1 MPENPE
7 TLNSKFDKAGAGDGS
22 LASLN
27 KQIDMHQQAADNKSV
42 LDKLVHFVY
51 DKDAQSLDQLKQLK
65 VQAEAQAVK
74 GVLPTGSSLRDEI
87 RQAVQGDQQAVKA
100 QNEVDFYAGSFIK
113 AVPLFAGAK
122 SRAMLAGSIVAYG
135 LDSVHSKDTAGEA
148 SVNLAMGGLK
158 GFALKKTFDYVGAKS
173 FTLAPAEAASVTAKY
188 MGVGLKGMALGASSR
203 IYESGLTSSTYLNE
217 QGKLTGESFTAGVG
231 KTFSTAIDGKAMV
244 MDAGLFM
251 GAHGAF
257 SGMSKVGMRLFEGS
271 AVAESLAASKVGK
284 FVSESKLV
292 SNAGMGATFGFSSG
306 ATNEFMRQK
315 DSEDFAGGYDIAR
328 ILKRGALQ
336 AITDGAA
343 GGTGATALH
352 LAARPNVGAQSE
364 TTSLTPGRN
373 SRAFAGEE
381 VPPPKVEAATE
392 PVRTDVAADAVPG
405 APKETVASDAPIGAE
420 RVVEPAAEAKPVVEV
435 KPAAEPVAEV
445 KLSELDQ
452 SPDGFSNT
460 RTHQVSE
467 AMKASFEQSVAL
479 ASKAVD
485 YRATTD
491 DVVAFFEHAAGDG
504 RSASVAMA
512 KVAEQAKDLGN
523 VPMEKLIKEA
533 FRSSPESIATLKEG
547 VQLAEAA
554 AKANASPLDVYKL
567 LDYAYGQGRGAEV
580 PLRMVTELAGDR
592 EVNQIVQ
599 EAYAGSG
606 GLVRVINK
614 VDRYTDPVPQEVKQS
629 FAALMKMPVTSAAE
643 HLQFRESA
651 RQWVNDNPGFT
662 KLMEAYGNQTRVGV
676 HAAVIDAVL
685 HTDILGKFPERSV
698 TSPNLLE
705 QLEAAT
711 GRRSLDGVEVAA
723 ETTQPVEATVRAQ
736 PEALAQAQKPE
747 YSADQAAGDRQEAA
761 RLQAERIAQNPD
773 AAITHQGGRA
783 VVSPETLIKEF
794 QQAEGNTKLVKGTI
808 LSEFIGKMSDAD
820 FADWLTHAYQPA
832 NQPGMHPD
840 VNNLA
845 LMHIGNGRVLNR
857 AEVRDAL
864 SDPEHAKLDIPTIR
878 KFLSAPEKTTPAPIS
893 DAELGFIGHRLQLAY
908 ERLQTRNDMNPETAG
923 KPVDNLAVLKEALPS
938 TYLRSLR
945 ERYSTLATDGSGH
958 YEYPAGFDQN
968 LANWLET
975 SRMVEMQS
983 PKYRPPRPANN
994 QLSDR
999 LNVLDL
1005 AIDVQGTAAN
1015 PQLVNRLLDLGTQ
1028 NHFAVKNILSKLD
1041 PTTSAPEHTEL
1052 LNLVVPRTGSLDD
1065 VRGLLDAVQ
1074 FGNKSNQNANK
1085 AREKGQDAAYH
1096 DSARETNEAFALS
1109 IVNRLIPQGEP
1120 GWQRAQQIV
1129 SDMISGKIRDP
1140 RPETP
1145 GGFGAPAGRGF
1156 ERNGPGG
1163 ARGNFRSNRGGDSPQ
1178 ERPRVEQPLR
1188 GAEVNNFK
1196 PKAADKPVDQVVDQ
1210 TAEPVAKPVLEPVA
1224 EPIAEVVKP
1233 LQEAPVVLEPPTD
1246 ASISQG
1252 LADLLKQPVPE
1263 DFTARLVEQGLVQP
1277 EGVVKPDAVV
1287 KPEGAAQPE
1296 VTAQPEIV
1304 TAPEVLR
1311 RNETS
1316 SEPPVTH
1323 EPQVYV
1329 AEGVGNGDGGGRK
1342 PGKNKQNR
1350 RPVVEDD
1357 DWGDDG
1363 DGYKKGS
1370 KRDKQQR
1377 GGKRDFKRGFDE

>member
-51 DKDAQSLDQLKQLK
+51 NKDTPSLDQLKQLK
-65 VQAEAQAVK
+65 VQAEAQAVN
-74 GVLPTGSSLRDEI
+74 GVLPTGSSLRQEI

-135 LDSVHSKDTAGEA
+135 LDSVHAKDTAGEA

-188 MGVGLKGMALGASSR
+188 MGIGLKGMALGASSR
-203 IYESGLTSSTYLNE
+203 IYESGLTSSTYLND

-257 SGMSKVGMRLFEGS
+257 AGMSKAGMKIFEGT
-271 AVAESLAASKVGK
+271 AIAESMAASKLGK
-284 FVSESKLV
+284 FVSESQLLPNV
-292 SNAGMGATFGFSSG
+292 GMGATFGFSSG

-343 GGTGATALH
+343 GGTGASALH
-352 LAARPNVGAQSE
+352 LANRPNLRPQADVSPLAA
-364 TTSLTPGRN
+364 GRDR
-373 SRAFAGEE
+373 RAFASEE
-381 VPPPKVEAATE
+381 APLPKVEAVTE
-392 PVRTDVAADAVPG
+392 PLKADAAADPVPVL
-405 APKETVASDAPIGAE
+405 PKETVATDAPLGPE
-420 RVVEPAAEAKPVVEV
+420 RLAEPAAEVKSVAEV

-452 SPDGFSNT
+452 KPEGFSNT

-485 YRATTD
+485 ARATAD

-606 GLVRVINK
+606 GLQRVITK
-614 VDRYTDPVPQEVKQS
+614 VDRYTDPVPPEVRQS
-629 FAALMKMPVTSAAE
+629 FGALMKMPVTSAAE
-643 HLQFRESA
+643 HLQFRESV
-651 RQWVNDNPGFT
+651 RQWVNENPGFT
-662 KLMEAYGNQTRVGV
+662 KLMEAYGNQTRHGV

-685 HTDILGKFPERSV
+685 HTDILNKFPERSV

-705 QLEAAT
+705 QLQAAT
-711 GRRSLDGVEVAA
+711 GRRSLDGVEAAA
-723 ETTQPVEATVRAQ
+723 ETTQPLEAAVRAQ
-736 PEALAQAQKPE
+736 PEALAQAPKPE

-761 RLQAERIAQNPD
+761 RVQAERIAQNPD

-783 VVSPETLIKEF
+783 VIVPETLIKEF
-794 QQAEGNTKLVKGTI
+794 QQAEGTAKVVKGTI

-864 SDPEHAKLDIPTIR
+864 SDPDHAKLDIPTIR
-878 KFLSAPEKTTPAPIS
+878 KFLSTPEKTTAAPLS
-893 DAELGFIGHRLQLAY
+893 DAEMGFIGHRLQLAY

-938 TYLRSLR
+938 SYLRSLR

-983 PKYRPPRPANN
+983 PKYRPPRPVNN

-1005 AIDVQGTAAN
+1005 AIDMQNTAAN

-1028 NHFAVKNILSKLD
+1028 NHFALKNILTKLD
-1041 PTTSAPEHTEL
+1041 PTTAPEHTEL
-1052 LNLVVPRTGSLDD
+1052 LNLVVPRTGSLED
-1065 VRGLLDAVQ
+1065 VRGLLDAIQ

-1145 GGFGAPAGRGF
+1145 GGFGAAAGRGF
-1156 ERNGPGG
+1156 DRNGPGG
-1163 ARGNFRSNRGGDSPQ
+1163 GRGNFRSNRGGDSPQ

-1188 GAEVNNFK
+1188 GAEPNNFRPK
-1196 PKAADKPVDQVVDQ
+1196 PADKPADQVVDQ
-1210 TAEPVAKPVLEPVA
+1210 TAEPLTKPVVEPVLEPVA

-1233 LQEAPVVLEPPTD
+1233 LQEAPVTLEPPTD
-1246 ASISQG
+1246 ASISKG

-1263 DFTARLVEQGLVQP
+1263 DFTARLVDQGLVQP
-1277 EGVVKPDAVV
+1277 DGVVKPA
-1287 KPEGAAQPE
+1287 GAAQPE

-1304 TAPEVLR
+1304 TAPEVLT

-1316 SEPPVTH
+1316 VEPPVAY

-1329 AEGVGNGDGGGRK
+1329 AEGGSNGTNGGRK
-1342 PGKNKQNR
+1342 NKQR
-1350 RPVVEDD
+1350 RPAVEED
-1357 DWGDDG
+1357 DWGDEG
-1363 DGYKKGS
+1363 DYRKGS

-1377 GGKRDFKRGFDE
+1377 GGKRDFKRGFDD

>member
-1 MPENPE
+1 MAENPE
-7 TLNSKFDKAGAGDGS
+7 TLNSKFDKAGPGDGS

-27 KQIDMHQQAADNKSV
+27 KQIDMHEQAAGNKSV
-42 LDKLVHFVY
+42 LDKLVHIVY
-51 DKDAQSLDQLKQLK
+51 DKDGQSLEQLKQLK

-74 GVLPTGSSLRDEI
+74 GVLPANSGLRDEI

-113 AVPLFAGAK
+113 AVPLFGGAK
-122 SRAMLAGSIVAYG
+122 SRALLVGSVLAYG
-135 LDSVHSKDTAGEA
+135 LDSVHAKDTAGEA
-148 SVNLAMGGLK
+148 TVNLAMGGFK

-173 FTLAPAEAASVTAKY
+173 FTLAPAETASVTAKY

-203 IYESGLTSSTYLNE
+203 IYESGLTSSTYLNDE
-217 QGKLTGESFTAGVG
+217 GKLTGDSFTSGIG

-257 SGMSKVGMRLFEGS
+257 AGMSKVGMKLFAGT
-271 AVAESLAASKVGK
+271 AIAESVAASKLGK
-284 FVSESKLV
+284 FVNESKALP
-292 SNAGMGATFGFSSG
+292 NAGMGATFGFSSG
-306 ATNEFMRQK
+306 ATNEFMRQNG
-315 DSEDFAGGYDIAR
+315 SEDFAGGYDIAR

-352 LAARPNVGAQSE
+352 LAARPNLAGQSDVAP
-364 TTSLTPGRN
+364 LTPGRN
-373 SRAFAGEE
+373 NRAFAGEE
-381 VPPPKVEAATE
+381 VTPPKVEAAAEPLKAAE
-392 PVRTDVAADAVPG
+392 PVKPEIAAEPAVP
-405 APKETVASDAPIGAE
+405 KEAAAKEVTGKEVTGKEVTAS
-420 RVVEPAAEAKPVVEV
+420 
-435 KPAAEPVAEV
+435 EPVAEV

-452 SPDGFSNT
+452 NPESFSNT

-467 AMKASFEQSVAL
+467 ALKASFDQSVAL

-485 YRATTD
+485 YRATPD

-504 RSASVAMA
+504 RSVSVAMA

-523 VPMEKLIKEA
+523 IPMEKLIKQA
-533 FRSSPESIATLKEG
+533 FSSSPESVATLKEG

-554 AKANASPLDVYKL
+554 AKSNASPLDVYKL

-606 GLVRVINK
+606 NLVRVINR
-614 VDRYTDPVPQEVKQS
+614 VDRYTDPIPPEVKQS
-629 FAALMKMPVTSAAE
+629 FGALMKMPVTSAAE
-643 HLQFRESA
+643 HLQFRESVK
-651 RQWVNDNPGFT
+651 QWVNENPGHT
-662 KLMEAYGNQTRVGV
+662 KLMEAYGNQTRVGI

-685 HTDILGKFPERSV
+685 HTDIMSKFPERSV

-705 QLEAAT
+705 QLEAVT
-711 GRRSLDGVEVAA
+711 GRRSLDGVEPVAP
-723 ETTQPVEATVRAQ
+723 EIVQPVESSVRAQ

-747 YSADQAAGDRQEAA
+747 FSADQAAGDRQEAA
-761 RLQAERIAQNPD
+761 RVQAERIAQNPD

-783 VVSPETLIKEF
+783 VISPETLIKEF
-794 QQAEGNTKLVKGTI
+794 QQAEGNIKVVKGTI
-808 LSEFIGKMSDAD
+808 LSDFIGKMSDAD

-857 AEVRDAL
+857 GEVRDAL
-864 SDPEHAKLDIPTIR
+864 SDPDHAKLDIPTLR
-878 KFLSAPEKTTPAPIS
+878 KFLSAPEKTTAAPIS
-893 DAELGFIGHRLQLAY
+893 EAEMNFIGQRLQLAF

-938 TYLRSLR
+938 SYLRSLR
-945 ERYSTLATDGSGH
+945 ERYSTLANDGSGQ

-983 PKYRPPRPANN
+983 PKYRPPRPMNN

-1005 AIDVQGTAAN
+1005 AIDMQNAAAN
-1015 PQLVNRLLDLGTQ
+1015 PQLVNRLLELGTQ
-1028 NHFAVKNILSKLD
+1028 NHFAVKNILTKLD
-1041 PTTSAPEHTEL
+1041 PTTSAPEYTEL
-1052 LNLVVPRTGSLDD
+1052 LNLVVPRTGSLED

-1085 AREKGQDAAYH
+1085 AREQGKDAAYH

-1109 IVNRLIPQGEP
+1109 VVNRLIPQGEP

-1140 RPETP
+1140 RPENP
-1145 GGFGAPAGRGF
+1145 GFGPAAGRGF
-1156 ERNGPGG
+1156 DRNGPGG
-1163 ARGNFRSNRGGDSPQ
+1163 ARGNFRSNRGGDTPP

-1188 GAEVNNFK
+1188 GAEVNNFR
-1196 PKAADKPVDQVVDQ
+1196 PKNTEKPVVEQAV
-1210 TAEPVAKPVLEPVA
+1210 EPVVKPVVETVVEP
-1224 EPIAEVVKP
+1224 VVKP
-1233 LQEAPVVLEPPTD
+1233 LQEAPVTLEPPTD

-1263 DFTARLVEQGLVQP
+1263 EFTARLVEQGLVKPEVAAKPELATQP
-1277 EGVVKPDAVV
+1277 ELTA
-1287 KPEGAAQPE
+1287 KPEVVTKPE
-1296 VTAQPEIV
+1296 VAI
-1304 TAPEVLR
+1304 
-1311 RNETS
+1311 NND
-1316 SEPPVTH
+1316 PPVVY

-1329 AEGVGNGDGGGRK
+1329 AEGGNNRGK
-1342 PGKNKQNR
+1342 APKNKQGR
-1350 RPVVEDD
+1350 RPVEED
-1357 DWGDDG
+1357 DWGDEG
-1363 DGYKKGS
+1363 DGGYRKG

>member
-51 DKDAQSLDQLKQLK
+51 DKDAQSLEQLKQLK

-122 SRAMLAGSIVAYG
+122 SRTMLAGSIVAYG
-135 LDSVHSKDTAGEA
+135 LDAVHSKDTAGEA

-158 GFALKKTFDYVGAKS
+158 GLALKKTFDYVGAKS

-352 LAARPNVGAQSE
+352 LAARPNVGAHSE
-364 TTSLTPGRN
+364 TTPLTPGRN

-392 PVRTDVAADAVPG
+392 PVKTDDSSLPAVPKDA
-405 APKETVASDAPIGAE
+405 APV
-420 RVVEPAAEAKPVVEV
+420 
-435 KPAAEPVAEV
+435 AEPVAEV
-445 KLSELDQ
+445 KLSELEQ
-452 SPDGFSNT
+452 SPDNFSNT

-485 YRATTD
+485 SRATTD

-533 FRSSPESIATLKEG
+533 FKSSPESIATLKEG

-705 QLEAAT
+705 QLQAAT
-711 GRRSLDGVEVAA
+711 GRRSLDGVEAAA
-723 ETTQPVEATVRAQ
+723 ETTQPVETAVRAQ
-736 PEALAQAQKPE
+736 AEALAQAQKPE

-761 RLQAERIAQNPD
+761 RIQAERIAQNPD

-783 VVSPETLIKEF
+783 VISPETLIKEF

-864 SDPEHAKLDIPTIR
+864 SDPDHAKLDIPTIR

-893 DAELGFIGHRLQLAY
+893 DAEMGFIGHRLQLAY

-945 ERYSTLATDGSGH
+945 DRYSTLATDASGH

-983 PKYRPPRPANN
+983 PKYRPPRPVNN

-1005 AIDVQGTAAN
+1005 AIDMQATAAN

-1041 PTTSAPEHTEL
+1041 PTTSAPEYTEL

-1145 GGFGAPAGRGF
+1145 GGFGAAAGRGF
-1156 ERNGPGG
+1156 DRNGPGG
-1163 ARGNFRSNRGGDSPQ
+1163 GRGNFRSNRGGDSPQ

-1210 TAEPVAKPVLEPVA
+1210 TAEPVTKPVVEPVA

-1233 LQEAPVVLEPPTD
+1233 LQEAPVALEPPTD

-1277 EGVVKPDAVV
+1277 DAVV
-1287 KPEGAAQPE
+1287 KPE

-1304 TAPEVLR
+1304 TAPEVLT

-1316 SEPPVTH
+1316 SEPPVTY

-1329 AEGVGNGDGGGRK
+1329 AEGGGNGTNGGRK
-1342 PGKNKQNR
+1342 AGKNKQNR

-1363 DGYKKGS
+1363 DGYRKGS

>member
-1 MPENPE
+1 
-7 TLNSKFDKAGAGDGS
+7 
-22 LASLN
+22 
-27 KQIDMHQQAADNKSV
+27 
-42 LDKLVHFVY
+42 
-51 DKDAQSLDQLKQLK
+51 
-65 VQAEAQAVK
+65 
-74 GVLPTGSSLRDEI
+74 VLPAGSILRDEI
-87 RQAVQGDQQAVKA
+87 RQAVQGDQQAVKS

-173 FTLAPAEAASVTAKY
+173 FTIAPAEAASVTAKY
-188 MGVGLKGMALGASSR
+188 AGVGLKGMALGASSR

-217 QGKLTGESFTAGVG
+217 HGKLTGDSFTAGIG

-257 SGMSKVGMRLFEGS
+257 AGMSKVGVKLFEGT
-271 AVAESLAASKVGK
+271 AIAESMAASKLGK
-284 FVSESKLV
+284 FVNESKLG

-343 GGTGATALH
+343 GASGASAMHFSAKPSLGGQSDVTP
-352 LAARPNVGAQSE
+352 LAAV
-364 TTSLTPGRN
+364 RN
-373 SRAFAGEE
+373 NRAFAGEE
-381 VPPPKVEAATE
+381 VAPPKLEATAEPLKTEVAAE
-392 PVRTDVAADAVPG
+392 PVL
-405 APKETVASDAPIGAE
+405 PKETVATDAAKGAE
-420 RVVEPAAEAKPVVEV
+420 RVAEPVAEV
-435 KPAAEPVAEV
+435 KPVAEPVAEVKTVAEPVAEV

-452 SPDGFSNT
+452 SPESFSNT

-554 AKANASPLDVYKL
+554 AKSNASPLDVYKL

-606 GLVRVINK
+606 GLVRVITSLE
-614 VDRYTDPVPQEVKQS
+614 RYTDPVPPEVKVS
-629 FAALMKMPVTSAAE
+629 FGDLMKMPVTSAAE
-643 HLQFRESA
+643 HLQFRESVK
-651 RQWVNDNPGFT
+651 QWVNENPGFT
-662 KLMEAYGNQTRVGV
+662 KLMEVYGHRTRVGV

-685 HTDILGKFPERSV
+685 HTDILSKFPERSV
-698 TSPNLLE
+698 TTPNLLE

-711 GRRSLDGVEVAA
+711 GRRSLDGVEAA
-723 ETTQPVEATVRAQ
+723 SPEFTQPVETTVRAQ

-747 YSADQAAGDRQEAA
+747 FSADQAAGDRQEAA
-761 RLQAERIAQNPD
+761 RVQAERIAQNPD

-783 VVSPETLIKEF
+783 VISPETLIKEF
-794 QQAEGNTKLVKGTI
+794 QQAEGTAKVVKGTI

-820 FADWLTHAYQPA
+820 FADWLTHAYRPA

-845 LMHIGNGRVLNR
+845 VMHIGNGRVLNR

-864 SDPEHAKLDIPTIR
+864 SDPDHAKIDIPTIR
-878 KFLSAPEKTTPAPIS
+878 KFLAAPEKTDPGPIS
-893 DAELGFIGHRLQLAY
+893 EAELSYIGHRLQLAY
-908 ERLQTRNDMNPETAG
+908 ERMQTRNDMNPETAG

-945 ERYSTLATDGSGH
+945 DRYSTLATDGSGL
-958 YEYPAGFDQN
+958 YEYRPGFDQN
-968 LANWLET
+968 LANWLEA

-983 PKYRPPRPANN
+983 PKYRPPRPVNN

-1005 AIDVQGTAAN
+1005 AIDMQNTAAN
-1015 PQLVNRLLDLGTQ
+1015 PQLVNKLLDLGTQ

-1052 LNLVVPRTGSLDD
+1052 LNLVVPRTGSLED
-1065 VRGLLDAVQ
+1065 VRGLLDAIQ

-1085 AREKGQDAAYH
+1085 AREQGKDAAFH
-1096 DSARETNEAFALS
+1096 DTARETNEAFALS

-1120 GWQRAQQIV
+1120 GWQRAQQII
-1129 SDMISGKIRDP
+1129 SDMVSGKIRDP

-1145 GGFGAPAGRGF
+1145 GGFGAAAGRGF
-1156 ERNGPGG
+1156 DRNGPGG
-1163 ARGNFRSNRGGDSPQ
+1163 GRGNFRSNRGGDSPA

-1196 PKAADKPVDQVVDQ
+1196 PKGEVKPVDEVVDQ
-1210 TAEPVAKPVLEPVA
+1210 TAQQSVKPVA
-1224 EPIAEVVKP
+1224 EPVVEVVKP
-1233 LQEAPVVLEPPTD
+1233 LQEAPVALEPPTD
-1246 ASISQG
+1246 ATISQG

-1277 EGVVKPDAVV
+1277 DGVKPGLNVQADVTALPESSV
-1287 KPEGAAQPE
+1287 KPEVAAKPE
-1296 VTAQPEIV
+1296 VV
-1304 TAPEVLR
+1304 TAPEVVTR
-1311 RNETS
+1311 QEAS
-1316 SEPPVTH
+1316 SEPPVTY

-1329 AEGVGNGDGGGRK
+1329 AEGGNTGRK
-1342 PGKNKQNR
+1342 TGKNKQSR
-1350 RPVVEDD
+1350 RPAVEED

-1363 DGYKKGS
+1363 GDYRKGS

>member
-7 TLNSKFDKAGAGDGS
+7 TLNSKFDKAGSGDGS

-27 KQIDMHQQAADNKSV
+27 KQIEMHQQTADNKSV
-42 LDKLVHFVY
+42 LDKLVHLVY
-51 DKDAQSLDQLKQLK
+51 DKDGQSLDQLKQLK
-65 VQAEAQAVK
+65 QQAEAQAVK
-74 GVLPTGSSLRDEI
+74 GVLPANSSIRDEI
-87 RQAVQGDQQAVKA
+87 HQAIQGDQQAVKT
-100 QNEVDFYAGSFIK
+100 QNEVDFYAGSFVK

-122 SRAMLAGSIVAYG
+122 SRAMLAGSVIAYG
-135 LDSVHSKDTAGEA
+135 LDAVHSKDSAGEA
-148 SVNLAMGGLK
+148 SVNLALGGLK

-173 FTLAPAEAASVTAKY
+173 FTVAPAETASATARF
-188 MGVGLKGMALGASSR
+188 MGVGLKGMALGTSSR
-203 IYESGLTSSTYLNE
+203 IFEHGLTSSTYLND
-217 QGKLTGESFTAGVG
+217 QGNLTGDSFTAGLG
-231 KTFSTAIDGKAMV
+231 KTFSSAVDGKAMV

-257 SGMSKVGMRLFEGS
+257 SGMSKVGMRLFEGT
-271 AVAESLAASKVGK
+271 AAAESLSASKLGK
-284 FVSESKLV
+284 FVNESKVL
-292 SNAGMGATFGFSSG
+292 SNTGMGATFGFSSG

-315 DSEDFAGGYDIAR
+315 DSEDFTGSYDIAR

-352 LAARPNVGAQSE
+352 FAPAKPAIGPQADATL
-364 TTSLTPGRN
+364 N
-373 SRAFAGEE
+373 SSGKTQRAFAGEE
-381 VPPPKVEAATE
+381 VTPPKIE
-392 PVRTDVAADAVPG
+392 PT
-405 APKETVASDAPIGAE
+405 S
-420 RVVEPAAEAKPVVEV
+420 EPAAEIKTGAEAKPVSDAPSEV
-435 KPAAEPVAEV
+435 KPAAEPIAEV
-445 KLSELDQ
+445 KLEDLNQ
-452 SPDGFSNT
+452 SPESFSNT

-467 AMKASFEQSVAL
+467 SLKATFDQSVAL

-504 RSASVAMA
+504 RSVSIAMA

-533 FRSSPESIATLKEG
+533 FNSSPESIATLKEG

-554 AKANASPLDVYKL
+554 AKNNASPLDVYKL

-592 EVNQIVQ
+592 EVNQVVQ
-599 EAYAGSG
+599 EAYAGSNH
-606 GLVRVINK
+606 LVRVINR
-614 VDRYTDPVPQEVKQS
+614 VDRYTDPLPPEVKQS
-629 FAALMKMPVTSAAE
+629 FGALMKMPVTSAAE
-643 HLQFRESA
+643 HLQFRESVK
-651 RQWVNDNPGFT
+651 QWVNENPGFT
-662 KLMEAYGNQTRVGV
+662 KLMEAYGQQTRIGV

-685 HTDILGKFPERSV
+685 HTDIMSRFPERSV

-711 GRRSLDGVEVAA
+711 GRRSLDGTETGALEEVN
-723 ETTQPVEATVRAQ
+723 QPVEAPVRAQ
-736 PEALAQAQKPE
+736 PEALSQAQKPE
-747 YSADQAAGDRQEAA
+747 YSADQVAGDRQAAA
-761 RLQAERIAQNPD
+761 RQQQERLAGDSQNQGTD
-773 AAITHQGGRA
+773 NAIVHQGGRA
-783 VVSPETLIKEF
+783 VVSPETLVKEF
-794 QQAEGNTKLVKGTI
+794 QQAEGTSKIVKGTI
-808 LSEFIGKMSDAD
+808 LSEFFGKMSDAD

-832 NQPGMHPD
+832 NQPGMHTD

-845 LMHIGNGRVLNR
+845 LMHIGNGRVINR
-857 AEVRDAL
+857 GEVRDAL
-864 SDPEHAKLDIPTIR
+864 SNPEHAALDIPTIR
-878 KFLSAPEKTTPAPIS
+878 KFLSAPEKVSSAPLS
-893 DAELGFIGHRLQLAY
+893 EAELSYIGHRLQLAH
-908 ERLQTRNDMNPETAG
+908 ERLQTRNDMNPETSG
-923 KPVDNLAVLKEALPS
+923 KPVDPLVVMKEALPS
-938 TYLRSLR
+938 SYLRSLR
-945 ERYSTLATDGSGH
+945 ERYATLATDGSGH

-983 PKYRPPRPANN
+983 PKYRPPRAMTN

-1005 AIDVQGTAAN
+1005 AIDMQNVTSN
-1015 PQLVNRLLDLGTQ
+1015 PPLVNKLLELGSQ

-1041 PTTSAPEHTEL
+1041 PTTSAPETTEL
-1052 LNLVVPRTGSLDD
+1052 LNLVVPRTSSLED

-1085 AREKGQDAAYH
+1085 ARDQGKDAAFH
-1096 DSARETNEAFALS
+1096 DAARETNEAFALS

-1129 SDMISGKIRDP
+1129 SDMVSGKIRDP
-1140 RPETP
+1140 RPEMP
-1145 GGFGAPAGRGF
+1145 GGPGGPGGAGGPGGRGF
-1156 ERNGPGG
+1156 DRNGPGG
-1163 ARGNFRSNRGGDSPQ
+1163 ARGEFKPRNRGGDSPQ

-1196 PKAADKPVDQVVDQ
+1196 PPVADKPV
-1210 TAEPVAKPVLEPVA
+1210 
-1224 EPIAEVVKP
+1224 EV
-1233 LQEAPVVLEPPTD
+1233 

-1263 DFTARLVEQGLVQP
+1263 EFTASLVEQGLVQP
-1277 EGVVKPDAVV
+1277 EAAPKPEAVIKPETVV
-1287 KPEGAAQPE
+1287 KPEVALKPE
-1296 VTAQPEIV
+1296 ETLKPEGNL
-1304 TAPEVLR
+1304 APDVVLPFA
-1311 RNETS
+1311 ET
-1316 SEPPVTH
+1316 PAVY

-1329 AEGVGNGDGGGRK
+1329 AEGGNQGRKPAKNKANRRQPQGDDEWGDDGGDGGGY
-1342 PGKNKQNR
+1342 
-1350 RPVVEDD
+1350 V
-1357 DWGDDG
+1357 
-1363 DGYKKGS
+1363 KGN

>member
-22 LASLN
+22 LASLK
-27 KQIDMHQQAADNKSV
+27 KQIDMHQEAADNKSV

-51 DKDAQSLDQLKQLK
+51 DKDAQSLEQLKQLK
-65 VQAEAQAVK
+65 LQAEAQAVK
-74 GVLPTGSSLRDEI
+74 GVLPANSNLRDEI
-87 RQAVQGDQQAVKA
+87 RQAVQGDQQAVKS

-173 FTLAPAEAASVTAKY
+173 FTLAPAEAATVTARY

-203 IYESGLTSSTYLNE
+203 VYESGLTSSTYLNE
-217 QGKLTGESFTAGVG
+217 QGKLTGDSFTAGIG

-257 SGMSKVGMRLFEGS
+257 AGMSKVGVKLFEGT
-271 AVAESLAASKVGK
+271 AIAESMAASKLGK
-284 FVSESKLV
+284 FVNESKLG

-315 DSEDFAGGYDIAR
+315 DSEDFAGGYDISR

-343 GGTGATALH
+343 GASGATAMH
-352 LAARPNVGAQSE
+352 FAAKPSLGGPADRPLESQGKI
-364 TTSLTPGRN
+364 G
-373 SRAFAGEE
+373 RAFAGEE
-381 VPPPKVEAATE
+381 VAPPKIEATAE
-392 PVRTDVAADAVPG
+392 PL
-405 APKETVASDAPIGAE
+405 KSDASAEALVPRETAAKDALVGAE
-420 RVVEPAAEAKPVVEV
+420 RVAEPLAEV
-435 KPAAEPVAEV
+435 KPVAEPLAEV
-445 KLSELDQ
+445 KLSELAQ
-452 SPDGFSNT
+452 SPESFSNT

-467 AMKASFEQSVAL
+467 SQRANFDQSVTL

-485 YRATTD
+485 YRATPE

-504 RSASVAMA
+504 RSVSVAMA

-554 AKANASPLDVYKL
+554 AKNNASPLDVYKL

-606 GLVRVINK
+606 NLVRVINK
-614 VDRYTDPVPQEVKQS
+614 VDRYTEPIPQEVKVS
-629 FAALMKMPVTSAAE
+629 FGALMKMPVTSAAE
-643 HLQFRESA
+643 HLQFRESVK
-651 RQWVNDNPGFT
+651 QWVNENPGFT
-662 KLMEAYGNQTRVGV
+662 KLMEAYGNQTRSGV

-685 HTDILGKFPERSV
+685 HTSILSKFPERSV
-698 TSPNLLE
+698 TTPNLLE

-711 GRRSLDGVEVAA
+711 GRRALDGDEAVAPEVTPPL
-723 ETTQPVEATVRAQ
+723 ESTVRAQ
-736 PEALAQAQKPE
+736 PEALAQAQKTE
-747 YSADQAAGDRQEAA
+747 YSADQAAGDRQAAA
-761 RLQAERIAQNPD
+761 RLQAERLEQNPE

-783 VVSPETLIKEF
+783 VISPEVLIKEF
-794 QQAEGNTKLVKGTI
+794 QQAEGTAKVVKGTI
-808 LSEFIGKMSDAD
+808 LSEYIGKMSDAD
-820 FADWLTHAYQPA
+820 FADWLAHAYRPA

-857 AEVRDAL
+857 AEVRDAI
-864 SDPEHAKLDIPTIR
+864 SDPDHAKIDIPTIR
-878 KFLSAPEKTTPAPIS
+878 KFLAAPEKTDPGPIS
-893 DAELGFIGHRLQLAY
+893 EAELSYIGNRLQLAY
-908 ERLQTRNDMNPETAG
+908 ERTQTRNDMNPETAG

-945 ERYSTLATDGSGH
+945 DRYSTLATDGSGQ
-958 YEYPAGFDQN
+958 YEYRPGFDQN

-983 PKYRPPRPANN
+983 PKYRPPRPVNN

-1005 AIDVQGTAAN
+1005 AIDMQNTAAN
-1015 PQLVNRLLDLGTQ
+1015 PQLVNRLLELGTQ
-1028 NHFAVKNILSKLD
+1028 NHFAVKNILTKLD

-1052 LNLVVPRTGSLDD
+1052 LNLVVPRTGSLED
-1065 VRGLLDAVQ
+1065 VRGLLDAIQ

-1085 AREKGQDAAYH
+1085 AREQGKDAAYH
-1096 DSARETNEAFALS
+1096 DTARETNEAFALS
-1109 IVNRLIPQGEP
+1109 IVNRLIPQSEP
-1120 GWQRAQQIV
+1120 GWQRAQQII
-1129 SDMISGKIRDP
+1129 SDMVSGKIRDP

-1145 GGFGAPAGRGF
+1145 GGFGAAAGRGF
-1156 ERNGPGG
+1156 DRNGPGG
-1163 ARGNFRSNRGGDSPQ
+1163 GRGNFRSNRGGDSPQ
-1178 ERPRVEQPLR
+1178 ERPRAEQPLR
-1188 GAEVNNFK
+1188 GAEQNNFR
-1196 PKAADKPVDQVVDQ
+1196 PKGTDKQAEQDSRPAD
-1210 TAEPVAKPVLEPVA
+1210 EPVA
-1224 EPIAEVVKP
+1224 ERVESVTKPVTELVVDPAAEVIKP
-1233 LQEAPVVLEPPTD
+1233 QQEAPVTLEPPTD

-1263 DFTARLVEQGLVQP
+1263 EFTARLVEQGLVQP
-1277 EGVVKPDAVV
+1277 DGA
-1287 KPEGAAQPE
+1287 KPEVAAKPE
-1296 VTAQPEIV
+1296 VVTPPEIV
-1304 TAPEVLR
+1304 ARQEFT
-1311 RNETS
+1311 
-1316 SEPPVTH
+1316 SEPPVTYD
-1323 EPQVYV
+1323 PQVYI
-1329 AEGVGNGDGGGRK
+1329 AEGGNNSNNGGRNA
-1342 PGKNKQNR
+1342 GKTRQNR
-1350 RPVVEDD
+1350 RAVVEED

-1363 DGYKKGS
+1363 GYKKGS

-1377 GGKRDFKRGFDE
+1377 GGKRDYKRGFDDE

>member
-27 KQIDMHQQAADNKSV
+27 KQIDMHQQTADNKSV

-51 DKDAQSLDQLKQLK
+51 NKDAPSLEQLKQLK
-65 VQAEAQAVK
+65 VQAEAQAVN
-74 GVLPTGSSLRDEI
+74 GVLPTGSSLRHDI

-135 LDSVHSKDTAGEA
+135 LDAVHSKDTAGEA
-148 SVNLAMGGLK
+148 TVNLAMGGLK

-173 FTLAPAEAASVTAKY
+173 FTMAPAEAASVTAKY
-188 MGVGLKGMALGASSR
+188 MGIGLKGMALGASSR
-203 IYESGLTSSTYLNE
+203 IYESGLTSSTYLND
-217 QGKLTGESFTAGVG
+217 QGKLTGDSFTAGIG
-231 KTFSTAIDGKAMV
+231 RTFSTAIDGKAMV

-257 SGMSKVGMRLFEGS
+257 AGMSKAGAKLFEGT
-271 AVAESLAASKVGK
+271 AVAESLAASKLGK
-284 FVSESKLV
+284 FVNESQLLPNV
-292 SNAGMGATFGFSSG
+292 GMGATFGFSSG

-343 GGTGATALH
+343 GGTGASALH
-352 LAARPNVGAQSE
+352 LSHRLNLRPQTDVSPLVA
-364 TTSLTPGRN
+364 GRS

-381 VPPPKVEAATE
+381 APLPKVEPATE
-392 PVRTDVAADAVPG
+392 PLKTDVAAETAPVLPKEAVATDAPG
-405 APKETVASDAPIGAE
+405 LPKETVASDAPVGAE
-420 RVVEPAAEAKPVVEV
+420 RV
-435 KPAAEPVAEV
+435 AEP
-445 KLSELDQ
+445 
-452 SPDGFSNT
+452 NT

-485 YRATTD
+485 ARATTD

-504 RSASVAMA
+504 RSASIAMA

-554 AKANASPLDVYKL
+554 AKANAGPLDVYKL

-685 HTDILGKFPERSV
+685 HTDILGRFPERSV

-705 QLEAAT
+705 QLQAAT
-711 GRRSLDGVEVAA
+711 GRRSLHEVEAAA
-723 ETTQPVEATVRAQ
+723 ETTQPPETVVRAQ

-747 YSADQAAGDRQEAA
+747 YSADEAAGARQAAAL
-761 RLQAERIAQNPD
+761 LQAERLAQNPD
-773 AAITHQGGRA
+773 AAIAHQGGRA
-783 VVSPETLIKEF
+783 VIVPETLIKEF
-794 QQAEGNTKLVKGTI
+794 QQADGTAKVVKGTI

-820 FADWLTHAYQPA
+820 FADWLTHAYKPA

-864 SDPEHAKLDIPTIR
+864 SDPDHAKLDIPTIR
-878 KFLSAPEKTTPAPIS
+878 KFLSTPEKTTAAPIS
-893 DAELGFIGHRLQLAY
+893 DAEMGFIGHRLQLAY

-938 TYLRSLR
+938 SYLRSLR

-983 PKYRPPRPANN
+983 PKYRPPRPVNN

-1005 AIDVQGTAAN
+1005 AIDMQNTAAN

-1028 NHFAVKNILSKLD
+1028 NHFALKNILTKLD
-1041 PTTSAPEHTEL
+1041 PTTSAPEHAEL
-1052 LNLVVPRTGSLDD
+1052 LNLVVPRTGSLED
-1065 VRGLLDAVQ
+1065 VRGLLDAIQ

-1145 GGFGAPAGRGF
+1145 GGFGAAAGRGF
-1156 ERNGPGG
+1156 DRNGPGG
-1163 ARGNFRSNRGGDSPQ
+1163 GRGNFRSNRGGDSPQ

-1188 GAEVNNFK
+1188 GAEVNNFR
-1196 PKAADKPVDQVVDQ
+1196 PKAADKPVDEVVDQ
-1210 TAEPVAKPVLEPVA
+1210 TAASVAKPVVEPVIEPVLEPAV
-1224 EPIAEVVKP
+1224 EVVKP
-1233 LQEAPVVLEPPTD
+1233 LQEAPVTLEPPTD
-1246 ASISQG
+1246 ASPISPG
-1252 LADLLKQPVPE
+1252 LADLLKQPVSE
-1263 DFTARLVEQGLVQP
+1263 DLTARPVDQGIAQ
-1277 EGVVKPDAVV
+1277 PDAVV
-1287 KPEGAAQPE
+1287 KPELNGQADQTVPPESGVKPAGVTQAEVAAP
-1296 VTAQPEIV
+1296 PEIV
-1304 TAPEVLR
+1304 TAPEVLTR
-1311 RNETS
+1311 SENS
-1316 SEPPVTH
+1316 GEPPVAY

-1329 AEGVGNGDGGGRK
+1329 AEGGSNGTNGGRK
-1342 PGKNKQNR
+1342 NKQR
-1350 RPVVEDD
+1350 RPAVEED
-1357 DWGDDG
+1357 DWGNDG
-1363 DGYKKGS
+1363 DGYRKGS

-1377 GGKRDFKRGFDE
+1377 GGKRDFKRGFDD

>member
-22 LASLN
+22 LASLK
-27 KQIDMHQQAADNKSV
+27 KQIDMHQEAADNKSV

-51 DKDAQSLDQLKQLK
+51 DKDAQSLEQLKQLK
-65 VQAEAQAVK
+65 LQAEAQAVK
-74 GVLPTGSSLRDEI
+74 GVLPANSNLRDEI
-87 RQAVQGDQQAVKA
+87 RQAVQGDQQAVKS

-188 MGVGLKGMALGASSR
+188 AGVGLKGMALGASSR

-217 QGKLTGESFTAGVG
+217 HGKLTGDSFTAGIG

-257 SGMSKVGMRLFEGS
+257 AGMSKVGVKLFEGT
-271 AVAESLAASKVGK
+271 AIAESMAASKLGK
-284 FVSESKLV
+284 FVNESKLG

-343 GGTGATALH
+343 GASGASAMHFSAKPSLGGQSDVTP
-352 LAARPNVGAQSE
+352 LAAV
-364 TTSLTPGRN
+364 RN
-373 SRAFAGEE
+373 NRAFAGEE
-381 VPPPKVEAATE
+381 VAPPKLEPTAEALKTEVAAE
-392 PVRTDVAADAVPG
+392 PVAEVRPVAEP
-405 APKETVASDAPIGAE
+405 VA
-420 RVVEPAAEAKPVVEV
+420 EV
-435 KPAAEPVAEV
+435 KPVAEPVAEV

-452 SPDGFSNT
+452 SPESFSNT

-504 RSASVAMA
+504 RSASVAMV

-554 AKANASPLDVYKL
+554 AKSNASPLDVYKL

-606 GLVRVINK
+606 GLVRVITK
-614 VDRYTDPVPQEVKQS
+614 LDRYTDPVPPEVKQS
-629 FAALMKMPVTSAAE
+629 FGALMKLPVTSAAE
-643 HLQFRESA
+643 HLQFRESVK
-651 RQWVNDNPGFT
+651 QWVNENPGFT
-662 KLMEAYGNQTRVGV
+662 KMMEAYGNQTRMGV

-685 HTDILGKFPERSV
+685 HTDILSKFPERSV
-698 TSPNLLE
+698 TTPNLLE

-711 GRRSLDGVEVAA
+711 GRRSLDGVEAA
-723 ETTQPVEATVRAQ
+723 SPEFTQPVEATVRAQ

-747 YSADQAAGDRQEAA
+747 YSADQAAGERQEAA

-783 VVSPETLIKEF
+783 VISPETLIKEF
-794 QQAEGNTKLVKGTI
+794 QQAEGTAKVVKGTI

-845 LMHIGNGRVLNR
+845 VMHIGNGRVLNR

-864 SDPEHAKLDIPTIR
+864 SDPEHAKIDIPTIR
-878 KFLSAPEKTTPAPIS
+878 KFLAAPEKTNPGPIS
-893 DAELGFIGHRLQLAY
+893 EAELSYIGHRLQLAY
-908 ERLQTRNDMNPETAG
+908 ERMQTRNDMNPETAG

-945 ERYSTLATDGSGH
+945 DRYSTLATDGSGL
-958 YEYPAGFDQN
+958 YEYRPGFDQN

-983 PKYRPPRPANN
+983 PKYRPPRPVNN

-1005 AIDVQGTAAN
+1005 AIDMQNTAAN
-1015 PQLVNRLLDLGTQ
+1015 PQLVNKLLDLGTQ

-1052 LNLVVPRTGSLDD
+1052 LNLVVPRTGSLED
-1065 VRGLLDAVQ
+1065 VRGLLDAIQ

-1085 AREKGQDAAYH
+1085 AREQGKDAAFH
-1096 DSARETNEAFALS
+1096 DTARETNEAFALS

-1129 SDMISGKIRDP
+1129 SDMVSGKIRDP

-1145 GGFGAPAGRGF
+1145 GGFGAAAGRGF
-1156 ERNGPGG
+1156 DRNGPGG
-1163 ARGNFRSNRGGDSPQ
+1163 GRGNFRSNRGGDSPP
-1178 ERPRVEQPLR
+1178 ERTRVEQPLR

-1196 PKAADKPVDQVVDQ
+1196 PKGEEKPVDEVVNQ
-1210 TAEPVAKPVLEPVA
+1210 TAQQSVKPVA
-1224 EPIAEVVKP
+1224 EPVVEVVKP
-1233 LQEAPVVLEPPTD
+1233 LQEAPVALEPPTD
-1246 ASISQG
+1246 ATISQG

-1277 EGVVKPDAVV
+1277 DGVKPDLNVQADVTALPESSV
-1287 KPEGAAQPE
+1287 KPEVAAKPE
-1296 VTAQPEIV
+1296 VV
-1304 TAPEVLR
+1304 TAPEVVTR
-1311 RNETS
+1311 QEAS
-1316 SEPPVTH
+1316 SEPPVTY

-1329 AEGVGNGDGGGRK
+1329 AEGGNTGRK
-1342 PGKNKQNR
+1342 TGKNKQSR
-1350 RPVVEDD
+1350 RPAVEED

-1363 DGYKKGS
+1363 GDYRKGS

>member
-27 KQIDMHQQAADNKSV
+27 KQIDMHQEAADKKSV

-51 DKDAQSLDQLKQLK
+51 DKDAQSLEQLKQLK
-65 VQAEAQAVK
+65 LQAEGQAVK
-74 GVLPTGSSLRDEI
+74 GVLPANSNLRDEI
-87 RQAVQGDQQAVKA
+87 RQAVQGDQQAVKS

-135 LDSVHSKDTAGEA
+135 LDSVHSNDTAGEA

-203 IYESGLTSSTYLNE
+203 IYESGLTSSTYLTDKG
-217 QGKLTGESFTAGVG
+217 QLTGDSITAGIG

-257 SGMSKVGMRLFEGS
+257 AGMSKAGMKLFEGT
-271 AVAESLAASKVGK
+271 AIAESMAASKLGK
-284 FVSESKLV
+284 FVNESKLA

-343 GGTGATALH
+343 GASGASAMHFSAKPSL
-352 LAARPNVGAQSE
+352 GAQPDVSPLA
-364 TTSLTPGRN
+364 SGRN
-373 SRAFAGEE
+373 NRAFAGEE
-381 VPPPKVEAATE
+381 VTPPKVEPTAE
-392 PVRTDVAADAVPG
+392 PLA
-405 APKETVASDAPIGAE
+405 
-420 RVVEPAAEAKPVVEV
+420 EV
-435 KPAAEPVAEV
+435 KPVAEPVAEV

-452 SPDGFSNT
+452 NPESFSNT

-554 AKANASPLDVYKL
+554 AKGNASPLDVYKL

-606 GLVRVINK
+606 GLVRVITK
-614 VDRYTDPVPQEVKQS
+614 LDRYTDPIPPEVKQS
-629 FAALMKMPVTSAAE
+629 FGALMKMPVTSAAE
-643 HLQFRESA
+643 HLQFRESVK
-651 RQWVNDNPGFT
+651 QWVNENPGFT
-662 KLMEAYGNQTRVGV
+662 KMMEAYGNQTRMGV

-698 TSPNLLE
+698 TTPNLLE

-711 GRRSLDGVEVAA
+711 GRRSLDGVEAVSP
-723 ETTQPVEATVRAQ
+723 ESTQPVESTPTVRAQ
-736 PEALAQAQKPE
+736 PEALAQAQKQE
-747 YSADQAAGDRQEAA
+747 YSADHAAGERQEAA

-783 VVSPETLIKEF
+783 VISPETLIKEF
-794 QQAEGNTKLVKGTI
+794 QQAEGTAKVVKGTI

-820 FADWLTHAYQPA
+820 FADWLAHAYRPA

-845 LMHIGNGRVLNR
+845 VMHIGNGRVLNR

-864 SDPEHAKLDIPTIR
+864 SDPDHAKIDIPTIR
-878 KFLSAPEKTTPAPIS
+878 KFLAAPEKTNPGPIS
-893 DAELGFIGHRLQLAY
+893 EAELSYIGHRLQLAF
-908 ERLQTRNDMNPETAG
+908 ERMQTRNDMNPETAG

-983 PKYRPPRPANN
+983 PKYRPPRPMNN

-1005 AIDVQGTAAN
+1005 AIDMQNTAAN
-1015 PQLVNRLLDLGTQ
+1015 PQLVNKLLDLGTQ
-1028 NHFAVKNILSKLD
+1028 NHFAVKNILTKLD
-1041 PTTSAPEHTEL
+1041 PTTSAPEYTEL
-1052 LNLVVPRTGSLDD
+1052 LNLVVPRTGSLED
-1065 VRGLLDAVQ
+1065 VRGLLDAIQ

-1085 AREKGQDAAYH
+1085 AREQGKDAAFH
-1096 DSARETNEAFALS
+1096 DTARETNEAFALS

-1120 GWQRAQQIV
+1120 SWQRAQQIV
-1129 SDMISGKIRDP
+1129 SDMVSGKIRDP

-1145 GGFGAPAGRGF
+1145 GGFGAPPGRGGD
-1156 ERNGPGG
+1156 RNGPGG
-1163 ARGNFRSNRGGDSPQ
+1163 GRGNFRNRGGDSPQ

-1196 PKAADKPVDQVVDQ
+1196 PKGEEKPVDEVVDQ
-1210 TAEPVAKPVLEPVA
+1210 TAQQSVKPVA
-1224 EPIAEVVKP
+1224 EPVVEVVKP
-1233 LQEAPVVLEPPTD
+1233 LQEVPVALEPPTD

-1277 EGVVKPDAVV
+1277 DGVKPDL
-1287 KPEGAAQPE
+1287 KSQPE
-1296 VTAQPEIV
+1296 VTV
-1304 TAPEVLR
+1304 SPEVVSKPDVISKPEVDTR
-1311 RNETS
+1311 PEVVTHQEAS
-1316 SEPPVTH
+1316 SEPPVTY

-1329 AEGVGNGDGGGRK
+1329 AEGGNNGRK
-1342 PGKNKQNR
+1342 AVKNKQNR
-1350 RPVVEDD
+1350 RPAVEED

-1363 DGYKKGS
+1363 DGGYKKGN

-1377 GGKRDFKRGFDE
+1377 GGKRDFRRGFDE